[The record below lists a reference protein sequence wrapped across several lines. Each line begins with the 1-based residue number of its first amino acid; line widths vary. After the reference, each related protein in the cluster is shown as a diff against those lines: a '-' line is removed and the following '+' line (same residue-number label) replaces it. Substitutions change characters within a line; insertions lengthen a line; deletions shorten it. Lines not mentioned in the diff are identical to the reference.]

1 MAEPRVISF
10 FVDLDKPIQK
20 ETKKELFATGD
31 SNAHE
36 FIGTVKRN
44 GEAVDLSGMG
54 VEATYLSMASGLS
67 THIDGTISDGKIVV
81 KLSDACYHL
90 AGNARFSIALKKGDF
105 HLTVFSCEMMMT
117 ATGSSIV
124 YDPNAVIPSI
134 SDLIRKVDELEERVD
149 EVNANIPEDISS
161 VANVIATVNQNSA
174 SIAGLQTDVNTAKSD
189 AQAAVSQSN
198 TNATNISAVQ
208 NTANDNKADI
218 SALSSR
224 VTTAEENISTVNN
237 NLSAANSK
245 LSAVEG
251 KANTNASDI
260 SNLKTTVAGHT
271 SNISSIRNDVDSAN
285 ATAETAE
292 QTAENAKTLVQTLQ
306 SAVNTN
312 LETIRETLTDHQ
324 EDINT
329 NAGNIAMLN
338 ANALMKGGHIA
349 GKWFAADE
357 NGTITQVT
365 APDSAVTPDKIRDAL
380 GYTPASVE
388 ALNREIDELD
398 AKKVNRTGLPT
409 NKILGS
415 SDVGDLRY
423 FDLDVGVTAQSIEEA
438 LGYVPADANNVAVTA
453 QSIKAALGYT
463 PISFENAQV
472 TAEKIN
478 DALGYEPADDEMTS
492 LRLAGKVS
500 KTNHPANK
508 YLATNHLGEV
518 VTVDPPSGGGSGG
531 GIPPTGPYQMLVTDG
546 DQNQTWEER
555 THYPYT
561 GLVEILPEV
570 EYKNIEYEPGTI
582 SQNITAYMKGPIVAG
597 KTYYITFGDER
608 LECLAYVDG
617 PGMTVIAENDDFI
630 NARVAVIYYSDGK
643 CLLSVNDGDANPNP
657 IVKVEGPGVKY
668 KKLDPAKYLPEGG
681 VGWTEEGGSGVIVE
695 TSWEEAM
702 VEQMGGQMFVL
713 TPPSMPLEAGA
724 DYTFTINGVEYE
736 TTAEA
741 VTIEGATSVCAG
753 NVPAIMETGDN
764 GLPFVYVDAST
775 TPDMVAEGM
784 YGLLILIGG
793 TSWPCTLKIE
803 GGGEVIHGI
812 DPKYLPKGGFGYSE
826 EAVTEKALFEGII
839 TQEEWDTYDGGIFK
853 TEEVPALIEGNTY
866 RVLWPDGYHECK
878 AIMVTLPDAGT
889 FPVIG
894 NTSLLGIG
902 EDTGEPF
909 AIAYVHDVE
918 QIASQGVYTIVFLP
932 VPTTETFPLDYVVFG
947 EEKTEIIHTIDKK
960 YLPSSGG
967 SGMKITITK
976 DESGNYTTD
985 TRLVDVYDMTAA
997 ELQAAIT
1004 VHDGRFEMGVFGMCK
1019 YLYGGSVKALVF
1031 YMTEASDTELQTTR
1045 RMSWLG
1051 AEQADMIGRD
1061 SNFVEL

>member
-54 VEATYLSMASGLS
+54 VEATYLSMASGFS

-149 EVNANIPEDISS
+149 EVNANIPEDISG

-174 SIAGLQTDVNTAKSD
+174 SIAGLKTDVNTAKND
-189 AQAAVSQSN
+189 AQAAVSKSN

-208 NTANDNKADI
+208 KTANDNKADI
-218 SALSSR
+218 SSLSSR
-224 VTTAEENISTVNN
+224 VATAEENISTANN

-245 LSAVEG
+245 LSTVEG

-260 SNLKTTVAGHT
+260 SDLKTAVAGHT
-271 SNISSIRNDVDSAN
+271 SNISSIRNAVDNAN

-292 QTAENAKTLVQTLQ
+292 QTAESAKTLVQTLQ

-312 LETIRETLTDHQ
+312 LETIRETLSDHQ

-329 NAGNIAMLN
+329 NAGNIAKLN
-338 ANALMKGGHIA
+338 ANALMKGGHVA

-380 GYTPASVE
+380 GYTPASME
-388 ALNREIDELD
+388 ALDREIDALD

-415 SDVGDLRY
+415 SDAGDLRY
-423 FDLDVGVTAQSIEEA
+423 FDLDVGVTAKSIEEA
-438 LGYVPADANNVAVTA
+438 LGYVPANANNVTVTA
-453 QSIKAALGYT
+453 QSIKDALGYT
-463 PISFENAQV
+463 PISFEKAQV

-478 DALGYEPADDEMTS
+478 DALGYVPADDEMTS

-546 DQNQTWEER
+546 DQVQAWEER
-555 THYPYT
+555 THYPYIGKVT
-561 GLVEILPEV
+561 ILPEV
-570 EYKNIEYEPGTI
+570 DYTQLEYVGNSA
-582 SQNITAYMKGPIVAG
+582 SQDIAPYLVGEIVAG
-597 KTYYITFGDER
+597 KTYYVTFGNEEF
-608 LECLAYVDG
+608 ECLAYKESANVV
-617 PGMTVIAENDDFI
+617 VIAENNDLIKGRFSI
-630 NARVAVIYYSDGK
+630 SVFSTGQRW
-643 CLLSVNDGDANPNP
+643 LLVNDGSQNPKKT
-657 IVKVEGPGVKY
+657 IKVEGPGIAY
-668 KKLDPAKYLPEGG
+668 KKIDPEKYLPEGG
-681 VGWTEEGGSGVIVE
+681 VGWTEKK
-695 TSWEEAM
+695 
-702 VEQMGGQMFVL
+702 F
-713 TPPSMPLEAGA
+713 
-724 DYTFTINGVEYE
+724 
-736 TTAEA
+736 
-741 VTIEGATSVCAG
+741 VTILQASATEDEITAAGGMLAVSEPLGAPLIPGDAYSVAWNGTVYNCECA
-753 NVPAIMETGDN
+753 E
-764 GLPFVYVDAST
+764 VD
-775 TPDMVAEGM
+775 MGEGM
-784 YGLLILIGG
+784 TAQMIGNMMAAGG
-793 TSWPCTLKIE
+793 T
-803 GGGEVIHGI
+803 
-812 DPKYLPKGGFGYSE
+812 
-826 EAVTEKALFEGII
+826 
-839 TQEEWDTYDGGIFK
+839 
-853 TEEVPALIEGNTY
+853 
-866 RVLWPDGYHECK
+866 
-878 AIMVTLPDAGT
+878 
-889 FPVIG
+889 
-894 NTSLLGIG
+894 
-902 EDTGEPF
+902 DTGEPF
-909 AIAYVHDVE
+909 LVVTSAAYE
-918 QIASQGVYTIVFLP
+918 QMGMTAVVMPISDLI
-932 VPTTETFPLDYVVFG
+932 FPLTIKVEGEAKTVHLIKRSYV
-947 EEKTEIIHTIDKK
+947 EKPGTFYAWSSEIDDEKK
-960 YLPSSGG
+960 EVRVW
-967 SGMKITITK
+967 K
-976 DESGNYTTD
+976 DEDRTVPITFQEVADILDDGGYLTGENQTKYRPVHWAAYAYPNKTISFQSSFCYPGNDLNSLHSLT
-985 TRLVDVYDMTAA
+985 L
-997 ELQAAIT
+997 L
-1004 VHDGRFEMGVFGMCK
+1004 C
-1019 YLYGGSVKALVF
+1019 
-1031 YMTEASDTELQTTR
+1031 SDSTP
-1045 RMSWLG
+1045 
-1051 AEQADMIGRD
+1051 
-1061 SNFVEL
+1061 